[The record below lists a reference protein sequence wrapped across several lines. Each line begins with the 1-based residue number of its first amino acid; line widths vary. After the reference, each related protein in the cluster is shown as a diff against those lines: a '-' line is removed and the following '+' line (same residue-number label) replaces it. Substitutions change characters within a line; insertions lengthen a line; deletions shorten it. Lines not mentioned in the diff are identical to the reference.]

1 MRETIIPYNVECE
14 EQRPLLTNTPTNA
27 PRQDENIPEALEQWS
42 FTKLE
47 DQMDK
52 AQLRLILFQ
61 SEAKCRQLEDE
72 NKRLKE
78 MVQNNAGSHKEE
90 SVKSPER
97 APIHEEV
104 FQIVAYMEYPQKL
117 LEEKAEVEPSTIKV
131 AEEKAQVEP
140 STLLVEEKDKVEPST
155 IMWAEEKA
163 QVEPSTIKVAEE
175 KAQVEPSTL
184 LMEEKAEVEPSTIIV
199 AEEKAEV

>member
-14 EQRPLLTNTPTNA
+14 EQRPLLTNAPTNT

-52 AQLRLILFQ
+52 AQLRLLLFQ
-61 SEAKCRQLEDE
+61 SEAKCRQLEAE

-78 MVQNNAGSHKEE
+78 LVQNNAGSHKEE

-104 FQIVAYMEYPQKL
+104 FQIVAYLEYPPKVTGGEGRGRTL
-117 LEEKAEVEPSTIKV
+117 HNKSGRGEGPSG
-131 AEEKAQVEP
+131 
-140 STLLVEEKDKVEPST
+140 TLH
-155 IMWAEEKA
+155 
-163 QVEPSTIKVAEE
+163 
-175 KAQVEPSTL
+175 
-184 LMEEKAEVEPSTIIV
+184 IISGG
-199 AEEKAEV
+199 EWR